1 MSDLDPVTEYIA
13 ILDDI
18 ERRGASGMGWQPIET
33 APTGSG
39 DFFLVCGVDDDRRM
53 FVVRG
58 DILQR
63 ARHPKQPEHLSLH
76 WLTHWRPLPPL
87 PEK

>member
-1 MSDLDPVTEYIA
+1 MNDLDPVTEYIA

-18 ERRGASGMGWQPIET
+18 ERGGVNEMGWQPIET
-33 APTGSG
+33 APTSTT
-39 DFFLVCGVDDDRRM
+39 DFFLVCGINDNRRM

-58 DILQR
+58 DILDRGRQ
-63 ARHPKQPEHLSLH
+63 PKQPEHLSLH

>member
-1 MSDLDPVTEYIA
+1 MNDLDPVTEYIA

-18 ERRGASGMGWQPIET
+18 ERRGVNEMGWQPIET
-33 APTGSG
+33 APDGSE
-39 DFFLVCGVDDDRRM
+39 DFFLVCGVYDERRM

-58 DILQR
+58 DILHR
-63 ARHPKQPEHLSLH
+63 ARHPQQPEHLSLH